1 MKRFLIC
8 LIAMLMTISCVACQN
23 TSKPD
28 LTNYGLPQSIAW
40 FDADDV
46 VAIADPVEYNT
57 MTIQQ
62 VYFKN
67 ATLARVLEYIKLC
80 KQAGFTYTGLNG
92 STIEPTE
99 YSNDFLM
106 WDGQYIFDNG
116 DEYAISIVAYRN
128 YRKTD
133 DGTEYNM
140 DILFA
145 NRIVNP

>member
-1 MKRFLIC
+1 MV
-8 LIAMLMTISCVACQN
+8 ISCVACQN
-23 TSKPD
+23 TTTGDTLSKTGKPD
-28 LTNYGLPQSIAW
+28 FTSYGIPKPIAW

-46 VAIADPVEYNT
+46 VAVADPIEYDA

-80 KQAGFTYTGLNG
+80 KKAGFTYSGLNG
-92 STIEPTE
+92 STSEPTE

-106 WDGQYIFDNG
+106 WDGLYMFNNG

-128 YRKTD
+128 CRKTD

-145 NRIVNP
+145 NRTVNP